1 MDMNTLKYFLV
12 VAREENITKAAGILH
27 VTQPTLSRQL
37 MNLEEEL
44 GIKIFNRSNHRI
56 ILTEDGLLFQ
66 RRAEEIVAL
75 MEKTK
80 NEFTA
85 EHQLS
90 GEIVIGSGE
99 FPSFTWLC
107 TKMKEFQTLHPQ
119 VSFNIVTSDSDQIKE
134 GIENG
139 NEDIGI
145 LLDPVNI
152 EKYDYIRLPQK
163 AEWGFVVQKNSALAK
178 QGYIKPK
185 DITKN
190 KLLISKRTLVQEQLA
205 RWAGITV
212 NELNIAAYHNLPAN
226 GMKMVLQGI
235 GISYA
240 VQTELISKDLVFI
253 PMKPS
258 EKTGTVAVWKR
269 NVPFSA
275 TVKAFISYL
284 QNSFDE

>member
-1 MDMNTLKYFLV
+1 MDLNTLKYFLV
-12 VAREENITKAAGILH
+12 VAGEENITKAAGILH

-99 FPSFTWLC
+99 FPSFTWFC
-107 TKMKEFQTLHPQ
+107 TRMKEFQTLHPQ

-163 AEWGFVVQKNSALAK
+163 AEWGFVV
-178 QGYIKPK
+178 
-185 DITKN
+185 
-190 KLLISKRTLVQEQLA
+190 
-205 RWAGITV
+205 
-212 NELNIAAYHNLPAN
+212 
-226 GMKMVLQGI
+226 
-235 GISYA
+235 
-240 VQTELISKDLVFI
+240 
-253 PMKPS
+253 
-258 EKTGTVAVWKR
+258 
-269 NVPFSA
+269 
-275 TVKAFISYL
+275 
-284 QNSFDE
+284 